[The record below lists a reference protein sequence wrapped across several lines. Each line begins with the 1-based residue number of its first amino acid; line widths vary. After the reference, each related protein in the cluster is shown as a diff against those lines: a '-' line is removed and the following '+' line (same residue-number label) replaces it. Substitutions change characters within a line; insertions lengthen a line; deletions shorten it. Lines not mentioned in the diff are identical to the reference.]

1 MRALFFF
8 ILLFL
13 FKGCGYK
20 PIAAYAQNAL
30 GDSIYVKLIVN
41 LPNPENSVE
50 FKDLMNRLVV
60 QRFQSRLASEKDA
73 DSIIIIEITN
83 VTDTSI
89 TQNKEGFTTFYR
101 ATVSVNYTYDNKRGV
116 RKTFQDSGYYN
127 YAVNLQ
133 DPLNTY
139 QNRYYAINQAVEQ
152 TLTKFVAQIAYE
164 GKFNNE
170 NEK

>member
-1 MRALFFF
+1 MKALLFF
-8 ILLFL
+8 ILLLL

-20 PIAAYAQNAL
+20 PISAYAQNAL

-101 ATVSVNYTYDNKRGV
+101 ADRKSVV
-116 RKTFQDSGYYN
+116 
-127 YAVNLQ
+127 
-133 DPLNTY
+133 
-139 QNRYYAINQAVEQ
+139 
-152 TLTKFVAQIAYE
+152 
-164 GKFNNE
+164 
-170 NEK
+170 

>member
-1 MRALFFF
+1 MIFRALLFF
-8 ILLFL
+8 ILLLL

-20 PIAAYAQNAL
+20 PIAAYTQNAL
-30 GDSIYVKLIVN
+30 GGSVYVQLIVN
-41 LPNPENSVE
+41 MPNPENSVE

-60 QRFQSRLASEKDA
+60 QRFQNRLASEKDA

-101 ATVSVNYTYDNKRGV
+101 ATVFVNYTYDNKRGV

-139 QNRYYAINQAVEQ
+139 NNRYYAINQAVEQ
-152 TLTKFVAQIAYE
+152 TWTKFVAQIAYE

-170 NEK
+170 K